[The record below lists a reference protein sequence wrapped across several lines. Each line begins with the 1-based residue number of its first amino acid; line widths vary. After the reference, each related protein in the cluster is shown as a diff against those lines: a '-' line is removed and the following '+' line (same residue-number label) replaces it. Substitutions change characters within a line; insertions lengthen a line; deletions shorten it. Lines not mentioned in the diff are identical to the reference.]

1 MSEEENLDFNLNEEV
16 KSAMSKVAASINFEQ
31 MQPLVNAANLYKSLF
46 EDLTF
51 PNVVKTLTAQ
61 QQVQINELQRVVKSI
76 QKEVAKNFPNQAK
89 AIDKIYDNGWSI
101 GYSDG
106 ILRRVLSEPQFFIEM
121 SKSEVDGYFLNTFSN
136 EHTLKHE
143 LYNDAELLD
152 EYGIS
157 LRIMGDVLETQ
168 GISEC
173 WRVLFPQ
180 LFAILDRMVVY
191 QSQNSSLKNGEITRF
206 TEVESFSK
214 DIMKKDNSSDIFNY
228 IYVRTLN
235 KILRYWKGTNFSKSK
250 VKYSRHSVQHG
261 RYNPSNYTFAQ
272 FIRLVLTVSALSL
285 FNE

>member
-51 PNVVKTLTAQ
+51 PNVVETLTAQ

-106 ILRRVLSEPQFFIEM
+106 ILRRVLSEPHFFIEM

-235 KILRYWKGTNFSKSK
+235 KILRYWKGTNFSKPK

-261 RYNPSNYTFAQ
+261 RYNPNNYTFAQ
-272 FIRLVLTVSALSL
+272 FISLVLTVSALSL